1 MHIPR
6 RTAAFA
12 LLAPLLL
19 VAACGGSSGGGK
31 AGASTGPTASTP
43 AALPAGTA
51 LERTALVPGDAAGFT
66 VTAGDPNAVAS
77 GGTASDK
84 RQCQPL
90 ADLLSG
96 VAPTGAKETVVRTL
110 IPAGQKGPGPSVIVT
125 LSRYAGGGAH
135 QRIATLRTA
144 VHACAS
150 GFRPV
155 IEGVTG
161 VPVAVATRPA
171 LALGDE
177 DLRFALGFAAGG
189 KGARQDFVVIR
200 TGETVS
206 VFHGGN
212 LTLAESYDVPR
223 PVVTA
228 QLKKL
233 GAPVTKRR

>member
-19 VAACGGSSGGGK
+19 VAACSGSSSGGK
-31 AGASTGPTASTP
+31 TVVSTGPTTGTP
-43 AALPAGTA
+43 TALPARTA

-96 VAPTGAKETVVRTL
+96 VPPTAVRETVVRTL
-110 IPAGQKGPGPSVIVT
+110 IPAGQKGPGPSVVVT

-135 QRIATLRTA
+135 RQVTKLRTA
-144 VHACAS
+144 VRACAS
-150 GFRPV
+150 GFQPV

-161 VPVAVATRPA
+161 VPVAVAPRPA
-171 LALGDE
+171 LGLGAE

-212 LTLAESYDVPR
+212 LTLAESYDVPQ
-223 PVVTA
+223 PVVAA

-233 GAPVTKRR
+233 GAPLTKRR